1 MKETE
6 QEKETPKRGRILGIF
21 RANTPATLSGKY
33 KWNYLIGI
41 LILIFIDI
49 KQTDVPIIVGDSIN
63 AIDARNLPAGF
74 ISGQVLRLAIIAAI
88 VFVGRIAWRWFI
100 FGSAR
105 KDRAGHAGRSVFPP
119 PDPFSQFSSRTT
131 RPVRSW
137 PI

>member
-21 RANTPATLSGKY
+21 KSKYARHFIGKY

-63 AIDARNLPAGF
+63 AIDARNLPERS
-74 ISGQVLRLAIIAAI
+74 SGTCGTICIPTSR
-88 VFVGRIAWRWFI
+88 
-100 FGSAR
+100 
-105 KDRAGHAGRSVFPP
+105 
-119 PDPFSQFSSRTT
+119 PFQPGSSRTT